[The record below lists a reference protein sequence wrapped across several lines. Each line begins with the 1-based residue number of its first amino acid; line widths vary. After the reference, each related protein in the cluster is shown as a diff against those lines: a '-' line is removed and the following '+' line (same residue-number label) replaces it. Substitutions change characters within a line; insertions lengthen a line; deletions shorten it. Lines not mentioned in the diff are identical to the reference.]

1 MSRPAS
7 RCLLACALVLV
18 ATPSAAPA
26 IEPIT
31 PEQFAQLQKII
42 KPAPTEDQWDQ
53 IPWMTDL
60 WEARRRAA
68 AEGKPILVW
77 EMDGHPLACV

>member
-1 MSRPAS
+1 MIHLAS
-7 RCLLACALVLV
+7 RCLLASVVV
-18 ATPSAAPA
+18 ATMAAAPA
-26 IEPIT
+26 VKPIT
-31 PEQFAQLQKII
+31 PEQFKQLQTVI
-42 KPAPTEDQWDQ
+42 KPAPTEDRWAK

-68 AEGKPILVW
+68 AAGKPILVW

>member
-1 MSRPAS
+1 MNTSAR
-7 RCLLACALVLV
+7 RGLLTSTLVVLAAV
-18 ATPSAAPA
+18 APA
-26 IEPIT
+26 RAGEPIT
-31 PEQFAQLQKII
+31 PEQFQSLLTLI
-42 KPAPTEDQWDQ
+42 KPAAAEDKWAQ

-68 AEGKPILVW
+68 AEGKPLLVW

>member
-1 MSRPAS
+1 LAS
-7 RCLLACALVLV
+7 RCLLASLVALV
-18 ATPSAAPA
+18 ATLPAAPA

-31 PEQFAQLQKII
+31 PEQFKQLQTAI
-42 KPAPTEDQWDQ
+42 KPAPTEDKWAQ